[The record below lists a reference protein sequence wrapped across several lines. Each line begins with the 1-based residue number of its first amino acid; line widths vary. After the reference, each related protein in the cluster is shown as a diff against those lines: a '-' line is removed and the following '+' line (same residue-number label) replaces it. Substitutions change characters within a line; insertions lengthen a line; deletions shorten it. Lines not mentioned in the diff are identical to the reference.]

1 MTTQPENIKPNGPDE
16 ITSLV
21 IMKTMIEHH
30 LADLHTM
37 ADDAFNAGR
46 PMSARVGFLNHQLL
60 RKMADLVQ
68 ASIDNDFDSMN
79 DVFGSVGLLSAYLE
93 HDEQVMREEQL
104 HDALALMCPDNPTL
118 THMIFLKCMKMFE
131 DAQSGGLRMSN

>member
-30 LADLHTM
+30 LDDLRRV
-37 ADDAFNAGR
+37 ANEAFIAGR
-46 PMSARVGFLNHQLL
+46 PMFARVGFLTHQLL
-60 RKMADLVQ
+60 SRMVDLVQ

-79 DVFGSVGLLSAYLE
+79 DVFVDVDLLSASLE
-93 HDEQVMREEQL
+93 CDEQAMCEEQL
-104 HDALALMCPDNPTL
+104 HDALAFMCQDNPAL